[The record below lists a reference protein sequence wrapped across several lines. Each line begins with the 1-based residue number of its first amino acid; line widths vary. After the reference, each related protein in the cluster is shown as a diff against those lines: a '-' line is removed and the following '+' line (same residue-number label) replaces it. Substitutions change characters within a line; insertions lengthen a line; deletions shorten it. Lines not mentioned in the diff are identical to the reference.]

1 MTIRRICM
9 MAYIRDYVKVLAL
22 LILLLT
28 GIFSTYV
35 SAVDFSD
42 NMQLTRQVSND
53 WQTISDEELDM
64 LRGGFSLP
72 NGLVVDFSFDKRI
85 YKNGIE
91 AFYSYFELPKD
102 IELSRQITS
111 GLASNFSNMVLNS
124 VTQNSLDNQII
135 KTINT
140 INIDISNI
148 KSTNYDV
155 NRSAFFR
162 DLVGPTF
169 K

>member
-1 MTIRRICM
+1 MTIRH
-9 MAYIRDYVKVLAL
+9 IRSRVYVKTLS
-22 LILLLT
+22 
-28 GIFSTYV
+28 IFIVMVVGSLSSYLFAAD
-35 SAVDFSD
+35 SPDKIELKQQA
-42 NMQLTRQVSND
+42 SND
-53 WQTISDEELDM
+53 WERISDEELDT

-72 NGLVVDFSFDKRI
+72 SGLIVDFSFDKRI
-85 YKNGIE
+85 YQNGIE
-91 AFYSYFELPKD
+91 AFYTYFELPQN
-102 IELSRQITS
+102 IALSRGATS
-111 GLASNFSNMVLNS
+111 DIASNLTNMLLNS

-148 KSTNYDV
+148 KNVNYDS

-162 DLVGPTF
+162 NLVGPTY